1 MSPGQQL
8 HAHVRRG
15 LQDFSLIRTHQARMF
30 TSGFEERKNVCTVE
44 AGDAAQRG
52 NRGAHLAALEGAEKT
67 NGDTGRASHL
77 SQRKA
82 AAGPQAAEA
91 PARGEPTLGR
101 AREHP
106 LARYNYTS

>member
-82 AAGPQAAEA
+82 AAGPPAAEA
-91 PARGEPTLGR
+91 PAREKRSPGR
-101 AREHP
+101 GGDKA
-106 LARYNYTS
+106 LA